1 MFNFAGTSFAGAFA
15 TGFEAVLT
23 TGLAAAFTSDRTACL
38 SAGLETGLEADLEAD
53 LETDLEAD
61 VTFAG
66 AFVPA
71 TGLLSTFVLT
81 LALAPALDAA
91 AGAAVFAP
99 TLTPALTTC
108 VIGAAALPFAATPF
122 DACFAAAP
130 PFGAGADVT
139 FLAFFAVT
147 DFFDDAMTGHSCLV
161 PGWSRDGGGSDTQL
175 PFRAERRTSGDP
187 TPCGGELGDEMRDSS
202 IGSKLSCSTAMT
214 GDNRPG
220 VGKFASNACQLKLG
234 REGQD
239 CGRLDC

>member
-15 TGFEAVLT
+15 TGFEAVLM

-38 SAGLETGLEADLEAD
+38 SAG

-81 LALAPALDAA
+81 LALAPALDAT

-108 VIGAAALPFAATPF
+108 VIGAAALPFAAMPF
-122 DACFAAAP
+122 DAGFAAAP

-202 IGSKLSCSTAMT
+202 VGSKPSS
-214 GDNRPG
+214 
-220 VGKFASNACQLKLG
+220 
-234 REGQD
+234 
-239 CGRLDC
+239 